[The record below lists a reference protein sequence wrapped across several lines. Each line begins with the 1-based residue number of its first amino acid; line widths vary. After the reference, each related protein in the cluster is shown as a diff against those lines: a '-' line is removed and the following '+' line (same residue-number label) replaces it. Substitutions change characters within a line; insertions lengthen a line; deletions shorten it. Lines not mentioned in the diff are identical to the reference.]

1 MTEYDFSPEAYQRH
15 IENMHR
21 VARWVDYTEQHRT
34 QFTDAAALITP
45 PEVASSHGL
54 ENSTRLPPP
63 LDLQH
68 GHGMHYYLPTPP
80 SAPSEEFTYATTARC
95 PGPMPTSM
103 YQHQVTVPS
112 PGYGHG
118 TQSSWNALPHD
129 YHPQSPMF
137 SHRYGSPPFLEYPV
151 MPPYAIVS
159 LGKSSMRKKSS
170 SRRRGS

>member
-103 YQHQVTVPS
+103 YQHQIWVTTIPAI
-112 PGYGHG
+112 PRDA
-118 TQSSWNALPHD
+118 TIC
-129 YHPQSPMF
+129 
-137 SHRYGSPPFLEYPV
+137 HRFV
-151 MPPYAIVS
+151 
-159 LGKSSMRKKSS
+159 GKVEHAKEVEF
-170 SRRRGS
+170 